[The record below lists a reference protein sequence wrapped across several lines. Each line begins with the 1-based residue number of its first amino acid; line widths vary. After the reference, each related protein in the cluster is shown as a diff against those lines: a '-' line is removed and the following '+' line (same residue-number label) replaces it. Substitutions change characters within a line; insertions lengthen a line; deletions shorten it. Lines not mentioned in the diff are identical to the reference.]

1 MKKIKID
8 ESMIGKK
15 VRIIGTQEI
24 GTIVEYD
31 PTDKNDTHYR
41 IRWDSDG
48 MTLWTFD
55 YCLETI

>member
-8 ESMIGKK
+8 QSMVGKK

-31 PTDKNDTHYR
+31 AADENNTHYR
-41 IRWDSDG
+41 IRWNSDG
-48 MTLWTFD
+48 MILWTFD
-55 YCLETI
+55 CCLETV